1 MAKKILV
8 SWVGSKDLEKRRKIL
23 IEKSIPEEKG
33 HNGPL
38 RTFTD
43 GRDAEKIFLLFS
55 KKYEPEGQNIKE
67 WVQRGTNVPV
77 NIINT
82 GLVDPSDYSE
92 VYKVVELFFIENWE
106 EKKSSSYQFNLTPG
120 TPAITSIMLYMSQV
134 RYSGGTAFRVVE
146 PEYARDGKQ
155 VFPVYLPFWVPTS
168 ALGKGTGNHPE
179 LSKEQDS
186 TLQKYAPIKAVN
198 ILLLGETGVGKTS
211 FARYIHE
218 KTLTDPESEPF
229 ITANCAELAA
239 GDGNMFRSALFGAK
253 KGSYS
258 GAVAD
263 IEGLLDK
270 AQGGTI
276 FFDEI
281 GEIPLDKQSILL
293 RALEERSFQP
303 VGATEVKKMRNIRVI
318 VATNHDLF
326 EESKSGK
333 FRLDLYYRIAMCT
346 ITIPPLREV
355 IKNDIGRF
363 KSAVKKVFSEI
374 KKNYSE
380 LNFSYSCT
388 DEAWTLMTEYSWPGN
403 FRELQHV
410 LLLACIEAKS
420 RDSTVCE
427 YSDIKMNL
435 HDYGRTEFIEK
446 ESEGVDPNNPDSWP
460 ENVFSWLDEQKEIF
474 VKKALEKTGNRI
486 GKTAKLLGTTYQN
499 VEYFVKKNNIKLM

>member
-23 IEKSIPEEKG
+23 IEKSISEEKG

-43 GRDAEKIFLLFS
+43 ERDAEKIYLLFS
-55 KKYEPEGQNIKE
+55 KKYEPEEINIKE
-67 WVQRGTNVPV
+67 WVERGTDAPV
-77 NIINT
+77 YIINT
-82 GLVDPSDYSE
+82 ELEDPSDYSE
-92 VYKVVELFFIENWE
+92 VYKVVEQFFKENWE
-106 EKKSSSYQFNLTPG
+106 EKKSNCYQFNLTPG
-120 TPAITSIMLYMSQV
+120 TPAITAIMLYMSQV

-146 PEYARDGKQ
+146 PEYAREGKQ
-155 VFPVYLPFWVPTS
+155 VFPVYLPFWIPTS
-168 ALGKGTGNHPE
+168 ALAKSTENRPE
-179 LSKEQDS
+179 LSSEQYS
-186 TLQKYAPIKAVN
+186 TLKKYAPIKAVN
-198 ILLLGETGVGKTS
+198 ILLLGETGVGKSS
-211 FARYIHE
+211 FARFIHE
-218 KTLTDPESEPF
+218 STLSDPEREPF
-229 ITANCAELAA
+229 IIANCAELAA

-258 GAVAD
+258 GAVSD

-281 GEIPLDKQSILL
+281 GEIPLEKQSILL
-293 RALEERSFQP
+293 RAIEDRSYQP
-303 VGATEVKKMRNIRVI
+303 VGSTTVKKMQNIRVI

-326 EESKSGK
+326 EESKEGK
-333 FRLDLYYRIAMCT
+333 FRTDLYYRIAMCK

-355 IKNDIGRF
+355 IKNDLSRF
-363 KSAVKKVFSEI
+363 KTAVRKIFSEI

-388 DEAWTLMTEYSWPGN
+388 DEAWNLLTEYSWPGN

-427 YSDIKMNL
+427 YSDIKANL
-435 HDYGRTEFIEK
+435 HGYGNIDAVEEK
-446 ESEGVDPNNPDSWP
+446 SERVDPNNPDTWP
-460 ENVFSWLDEQKEIF
+460 ENVFSWLDEQKSIF
-474 VKKALEKTGNRI
+474 VKKALEKTGNKI

-499 VEYFVKKNNIKLM
+499 VEYFMKKNNLKT

>member
-1 MAKKILV
+1 MRKNILV

-23 IEKSIPEEKG
+23 IEKSIYEEKG

-43 GRDAEKIFLLFS
+43 GREAEKIYLLFS
-55 KKYEPEGQNIKE
+55 RKYEPEGQNIKE
-67 WVQRGTNVPV
+67 WVQRGTNVPID
-77 NIINT
+77 IINT
-82 GLVDPSDYSE
+82 GLEDPSDYSE
-92 VYKVVELFFIENWE
+92 VYKVVEQFFKENWKE
-106 EKKSSSYQFNLTPG
+106 NKSSSYQFNLTPG

-146 PEYARDGKQ
+146 PEFSKEGKQ

-168 ALGKGTGNHPE
+168 ALGKSTENPPE
-179 LSKEQDS
+179 LSREQEN

-198 ILLLGETGVGKTS
+198 ILLLGETGVGKSS

-218 KTLTDPESEPF
+218 KTLTDPDSEPF
-229 ITANCAELAA
+229 VTANCAELAA

-253 KGSYS
+253 KGAYS

-281 GEIPLDKQSILL
+281 GEIPLEKQSILL
-293 RALEERSFQP
+293 RALEERSYQP
-303 VGATEVKKMRNIRVI
+303 VGATNVKKMNNIRVI

-346 ITIPPLREV
+346 ITVPPLREV

-388 DEAWTLMTEYSWPGN
+388 DEAWKLMTEYSWPGN

-420 RDSTVCE
+420 RESTVCE

-435 HDYGRTEFIEK
+435 HGYRRSETEND
-446 ESEGVDPNNPDSWP
+446 SVEGVDPNNPSTWP
-460 ENVFSWLDEQKEIF
+460 ENVFSWLEEQKCLF
-474 VKKALEKTGNRI
+474 VNKALEKTGNKI
-486 GKTAKLLGTTYQN
+486 GKAAKLLGATYQN
-499 VEYFVKKNNIKLM
+499 IEYFVKKNNIKM

>member
-1 MAKKILV
+1 MRKNILV

-23 IEKSIPEEKG
+23 IEKSIYEEKG

-43 GRDAEKIFLLFS
+43 GREAEKIYLLFS
-55 KKYEPEGQNIKE
+55 RKYEPEGQNIKE
-67 WVQRGTNVPV
+67 WVQRGTNVPID
-77 NIINT
+77 IINT
-82 GLVDPSDYSE
+82 GLEDPSDYSE
-92 VYKVVELFFIENWE
+92 VYKVVEQFFKENWKE
-106 EKKSSSYQFNLTPG
+106 NKSSCYQFNLTPG

-146 PEYARDGKQ
+146 PEFSKEGKQ

-168 ALGKGTGNHPE
+168 ALGKSTENPPE
-179 LSKEQDS
+179 LSREQEN

-198 ILLLGETGVGKTS
+198 ILLLGETGVGKSS

-218 KTLTDPESEPF
+218 KTLTDPDSEPF
-229 ITANCAELAA
+229 VTANCAELAA

-253 KGSYS
+253 KGAYS

-281 GEIPLDKQSILL
+281 GEIPLEKQSILL
-293 RALEERSFQP
+293 RALEERSYQP
-303 VGATEVKKMRNIRVI
+303 VGATNVKKMNNIRVI

-346 ITIPPLREV
+346 ITVPPLREV

-363 KSAVKKVFSEI
+363 KSAVKRVFSEI

-388 DEAWTLMTEYSWPGN
+388 DEAWKLMTEYSWPGN

-420 RDSTVCE
+420 RESTVCE

-435 HDYGRTEFIEK
+435 HGYRRSETE
-446 ESEGVDPNNPDSWP
+446 SDCVEGVDPNNPSTWP
-460 ENVFSWLDEQKEIF
+460 ENVFSWLEEQKGLF
-474 VKKALEKTGNRI
+474 VNKALEKTGNKI
-486 GKTAKLLGTTYQN
+486 GKAAKLLGATYQN
-499 VEYFVKKNNIKLM
+499 IEYFVKKNNIKM

>member
-1 MAKKILV
+1 MRKNILV

-23 IEKSIPEEKG
+23 IEKSIYEEKG

-43 GRDAEKIFLLFS
+43 GREAEKIYLLFS
-55 KKYEPEGQNIKE
+55 RKYEPEGQNIKE
-67 WVQRGTNVPV
+67 WVQRGTNVPID
-77 NIINT
+77 IINT
-82 GLVDPSDYSE
+82 GLEDPSDYSE
-92 VYKVVELFFIENWE
+92 VYKVVEQFFKENWKE
-106 EKKSSSYQFNLTPG
+106 NKSSCYQFNLTPG

-146 PEYARDGKQ
+146 PEFSKEAKQ

-168 ALGKGTGNHPE
+168 ALGKSTENPPE
-179 LSKEQDS
+179 LSREQEN

-198 ILLLGETGVGKTS
+198 ILLLGETGVGKSS

-218 KTLTDPESEPF
+218 KTLTDPDSEPF
-229 ITANCAELAA
+229 VTANCAELAA

-253 KGSYS
+253 KGAYS

-281 GEIPLDKQSILL
+281 GEIPLEKQSILL
-293 RALEERSFQP
+293 RALEERSYQP
-303 VGATEVKKMRNIRVI
+303 VGATNVKKMNNIRVI

-326 EESKSGK
+326 EDSKLGK
-333 FRLDLYYRIAMCT
+333 FRSDLYYRIAMCT
-346 ITIPPLREV
+346 ITIPPLREL

-363 KSAVKKVFSEI
+363 KSAVKKVFSKI

-380 LNFSYSCT
+380 LNFTYSCT
-388 DEAWTLMTEYSWPGN
+388 DEAWKLMTEYSWPGN

-410 LLLACIEAKS
+410 LFLACIEAKS
-420 RDSTVCE
+420 RESTVCE

-435 HDYGRTEFIEK
+435 HGYRR
-446 ESEGVDPNNPDSWP
+446 SEPKNNSGEWIDPNNPDTWP
-460 ENVFSWLDEQKEIF
+460 ENVFSWLEEQKGLF
-474 VKKALEKTGNRI
+474 VRNALEKTGNKI
-486 GKTAKLLGTTYQN
+486 GKAAKLLGTTYQN
-499 VEYFVKKNNIKLM
+499 IEYFVKKHNL